1 MGLLRAGWVAA
12 ILPILIAS
20 LPFSWMTSFHGL
32 VLGFAKRGKIMQAS
46 SKKFTLPH
54 KFFGHFYAVSVVWT
68 TFLLVTTWLYAYKTV
83 PLISKPF
90 HYTTIANQLAGGSHI
105 FSWLNKSRS
114 TSMEY
119 KYGVWQSVF
128 LLLLMEVQVLR
139 RLYETIYVFNY
150 SPSARMRIFGYLTG
164 LFFYIAAPLSLC
176 CNCAPD
182 VYKFVLNGVAEFIV
196 KGKSRMPSLE
206 FDWWEFT
213 IPLVKLGW
221 FQRIGAAI
229 FFYGWIHQR
238 RCHAILGSLR
248 ERREQADEYVIPHGD
263 WFRIVSSPHYLA
275 EIVLYFG
282 LLVASGGTDLTIWLL
297 FIFVVANLVLAAAET
312 HRWYR
317 RKFENYPTNR
327 LAIIP
332 FVY

>member
-1 MGLLRAGWVAA
+1 MELSLVGLLRAGWVAA

-46 SKKFTLPH
+46 KSFSSDAYYWLPNWPL
-54 KFFGHFYAVSVVWT
+54 VS
-68 TFLLVTTWLYAYKTV
+68 
-83 PLISKPF
+83 
-90 HYTTIANQLAGGSHI
+90 
-105 FSWLNKSRS
+105 
-114 TSMEY
+114 
-119 KYGVWQSVF
+119 
-128 LLLLMEVQVLR
+128 
-139 RLYETIYVFNY
+139 
-150 SPSARMRIFGYLTG
+150 
-164 LFFYIAAPLSLC
+164 FYIAAPLSLC
-176 CNCAPD
+176 CNCTPD

-327 LAIIP
+327 RAVIP